1 MGSLSISLN
10 RTTGYTKATNFS
22 VSVNYTPLDDLIKIK
37 WSFGDGAIIYD
48 KTELDHYYA
57 VPGEYDINLFAYTET
72 DVLSAKK
79 TVRVENYVKD
89 SVYFNIIPPPAFAG
103 HINRYPFRINITTAS
118 VGENIVDLYAQYSR
132 SYPYQDPQNKWS
144 FLKPQWRFLDLDGNQ
159 IWNIKTIDSPLK
171 ITADGIVDQ
180 INGTTVGVSGY
191 AEFYFVDDIY
201 NNDLAF
207 DGENYTT
214 LWATL
219 QTSGRRVVSDSFN
232 ADLTLP
238 GFANSTARAFAP
250 YMVLKRFPEKLLITE
265 NGLRPHSNPRWTGS
279 VQPVIIKAGF
289 DDSFSDDWVDGNGIL
304 QYQPFAKYI
313 PLEQPDI
320 YFDAGVINLSTNFV
334 PQPCFKWIDDTTFKV
349 AGYYKGSF
357 YVDPNT
363 PYAFSTNITAAAN
376 INTGSTISSYFNPHI
391 WLPNPNAG
399 TVSVAQ
405 YYKNNNSD
413 FGQIDTT
420 NLQNAQVKTFE
431 MPVIDTVD
439 FEKDPMALS
448 GFHGI
453 YSVASLPAP
462 NYHAWLCDSEM
473 NTIYRVSTVGQILC
487 SIDLNEVVKKYNLG
501 YDIENVLSPSYIS
514 LDGERNIWV
523 SLYDTISVLKFNP
536 IGDFLFATTPIK
548 IKESVPTGVYDW
560 FIQNSYYPTTVN
572 NYDHRLVEPTCI
584 ETDKDNNLW
593 VSYSNYLS
601 GFVTKIDK
609 NGNLLFSTSSPVCST
624 PQEIISDKDGNVWIC
639 NNGNVWGTFG
649 SIQKRSSTGTL
660 LSTFKGIQSP
670 NYLTL
675 DVSQNLW
682 FSYGYNKIGYINNI
696 NGNTLTYTIS
706 GTTLCLA
713 DNPYADY
720 PKSNIAFSNKYPSK
734 TPWFNE
740 SQNVDE
746 TAIEG
751 IACDMRGYLY
761 IINSIEN
768 MVYVF
773 DSIEKKKIDN
783 FYISPQ
789 GFLFF
794 QADQLK
800 PTKMEYCEW
809 NKSLQATGDWTG
821 SRWINKYAEKY
832 LPYFTTTSKSFYITG
847 ISDKLNFYDRSVYTA
862 FKINEDFNLAE
873 SMKQFAHMPILQKSE
888 FFFDEFLGNIFGKE
902 PFYQDDL
909 AVTAYEKIANFVNNT
924 SDPETCEIPQLYDLA
939 QMINSESEDLQLN
952 YPPTIKRVMSF
963 ASINLSKLLG
973 TECNCGMS
981 FERHNDCA
989 KVDICPYC
997 KKEKKN
1003 NRGNLI
1009 DTLTYTVT
1017 AGNPLVLKT
1026 KSINNYRLIPTGI
1039 VDDKT
1044 KYTVNVLATSI
1055 GLGNDWTQYYEF
1067 YEYIPYWNGG
1077 IIENLIDWNSDQ
1089 TTISRNL
1096 STNDD
1101 WYKDEGLLDIF
1112 FNYELYKG
1120 LGLLDD

>member
-1 MGSLSISLN
+1 
-10 RTTGYTKATNFS
+10 
-22 VSVNYTPLDDLIKIK
+22 
-37 WSFGDGAIIYD
+37 
-48 KTELDHYYA
+48 
-57 VPGEYDINLFAYTET
+57 
-72 DVLSAKK
+72 
-79 TVRVENYVKD
+79 
-89 SVYFNIIPPPAFAG
+89 
-103 HINRYPFRINITTAS
+103 
-118 VGENIVDLYAQYSR
+118 
-132 SYPYQDPQNKWS
+132 
-144 FLKPQWRFLDLDGNQ
+144 
-159 IWNIKTIDSPLK
+159 
-171 ITADGIVDQ
+171 
-180 INGTTVGVSGY
+180 
-191 AEFYFVDDIY
+191 
-201 NNDLAF
+201 
-207 DGENYTT
+207 
-214 LWATL
+214 
-219 QTSGRRVVSDSFN
+219 
-232 ADLTLP
+232 
-238 GFANSTARAFAP
+238 
-250 YMVLKRFPEKLLITE
+250 
-265 NGLRPHSNPRWTGS
+265 
-279 VQPVIIKAGF
+279 
-289 DDSFSDDWVDGNGIL
+289 
-304 QYQPFAKYI
+304 
-313 PLEQPDI
+313 
-320 YFDAGVINLSTNFV
+320 
-334 PQPCFKWIDDTTFKV
+334 
-349 AGYYKGSF
+349 
-357 YVDPNT
+357 
-363 PYAFSTNITAAAN
+363 
-376 INTGSTISSYFNPHI
+376 
-391 WLPNPNAG
+391 
-399 TVSVAQ
+399 
-405 YYKNNNSD
+405 
-413 FGQIDTT
+413 
-420 NLQNAQVKTFE
+420 
-431 MPVIDTVD
+431 
-439 FEKDPMALS
+439 
-448 GFHGI
+448 
-453 YSVASLPAP
+453 
-462 NYHAWLCDSEM
+462 
-473 NTIYRVSTVGQILC
+473 
-487 SIDLNEVVKKYNLG
+487 
-501 YDIENVLSPSYIS
+501 
-514 LDGERNIWV
+514 
-523 SLYDTISVLKFNP
+523 
-536 IGDFLFATTPIK
+536 
-548 IKESVPTGVYDW
+548 
-560 FIQNSYYPTTVN
+560 
-572 NYDHRLVEPTCI
+572 
-584 ETDKDNNLW
+584 
-593 VSYSNYLS
+593 
-601 GFVTKIDK
+601 
-609 NGNLLFSTSSPVCST
+609 
-624 PQEIISDKDGNVWIC
+624 
-639 NNGNVWGTFG
+639 
-649 SIQKRSSTGTL
+649 
-660 LSTFKGIQSP
+660 
-670 NYLTL
+670 
-675 DVSQNLW
+675 
-682 FSYGYNKIGYINNI
+682 
-696 NGNTLTYTIS
+696 
-706 GTTLCLA
+706 LA

-740 SQNVDE
+740 IQNVDE

-751 IACDMRGYLY
+751 VACDMRNYLY

-773 DSIEKKKIDN
+773 DTVEKKKIDN

-800 PTKMEYCEW
+800 PTKMEYYEW
-809 NKSLQATGDWTG
+809 GKSLQATGDWTG
-821 SRWINKYAEKY
+821 SRWVNKYGEKY

-873 SMKQFAHMPILQKSE
+873 NMKQFAHMPILQKSE

-939 QMINSESEDLQLN
+939 QVINSESEDLQLN

-1009 DTLTYTVT
+1009 NTLTYTVT